1 MIILD
6 KALQARAEAGAPVRV
21 GLIGAGFIGKTI
33 AKQITKSTPGMELV
47 AIANRT
53 EEHAREAFARAA
65 RHDVVSVRS
74 ASELAACVDRDRC
87 AIMEDPSVLCEAEN
101 VDAVIEATGTIE
113 FAARAT
119 MSAIAHGKH
128 VILVNAELDGT
139 LGPILKVY
147 ADRAG
152 VVLTNCDGDQP
163 GAEMNLYRFIRAIG
177 MTPLLCGSVKGL
189 MDHYRNPETQADFS
203 RRSGQAP
210 YMAASFAD
218 GTKISYEQAVVAN
231 ATGMRVAR
239 RGMVGYEHDGYLDEQ
254 EHVDLYDLDEL
265 RTLGGVVDY
274 VLGAKPGAG
283 VYVLATHEDP
293 DEHHFLDLYKLGTGP
308 LYCFYTPHHLCYFEV
323 PLSVGRA
330 VLFRDAAIAPLAAP
344 VVEVVATAKRD
355 LRAGETIDGIGHFMT
370 YGQCENHDAARA
382 ENLLPMGLAEG
393 CRVTH
398 DVRKDQVLA
407 YADVEL
413 PDGRMSDALWSEQE
427 EYFSRNTQPAGLAEP
442 AATHADL

>member
-6 KALQARAEAGAPVRV
+6 KALQARSEAGAPVRV

-101 VDAVIEATGTIE
+101 VDAVIESTGTIE
-113 FAARAT
+113 CAARAT

-163 GAEMNLYRFIRAIG
+163 GAEMNLYRFIRATG
-177 MTPLLCGSVKGL
+177 MTPLLCGSDKGL

-265 RTLGGVVDY
+265 RTLGGVVD
-274 VLGAKPGAG
+274 
-283 VYVLATHEDP
+283 
-293 DEHHFLDLYKLGTGP
+293 
-308 LYCFYTPHHLCYFEV
+308 
-323 PLSVGRA
+323 
-330 VLFRDAAIAPLAAP
+330 
-344 VVEVVATAKRD
+344 
-355 LRAGETIDGIGHFMT
+355 
-370 YGQCENHDAARA
+370 
-382 ENLLPMGLAEG
+382 
-393 CRVTH
+393 
-398 DVRKDQVLA
+398 
-407 YADVEL
+407 
-413 PDGRMSDALWSEQE
+413 
-427 EYFSRNTQPAGLAEP
+427 
-442 AATHADL
+442 